1 MRRKDALL
9 FIYGLGIVFLLSSAY
24 NDFKTSNFWN
34 LFMEAEFTGFAIYMI
49 WFYPKRKL
57 KLNDD
62 LMILLLIHFSAFA
75 ITSLFNQEWL
85 RFIISLVYITG
96 YIGFRL
102 YRKKH
107 KYSFYLKK

>member
-1 MRRKDALL
+1 MKDAVL

-24 NDFKTSNFWN
+24 SDFLSSNYWS
-34 LFMEAEFTGFAIYMI
+34 LFIDIEFALIAIYMI
-49 WFYPKRKL
+49 WIYPKRKL

-62 LMILLLIHFSAFA
+62 LLILLMFHFSVF
-75 ITSLFNQEWL
+75 TLSSLFLQQWL
-85 RFIISLVYITG
+85 RFSLGLAFVLGASVYKI
-96 YIGFRL
+96 